1 MFISRGLEDEIYQL
15 IERLVNTIGSPQIAV
30 DERHAP
36 MLYSRFLARLL
47 SKHKRDGAERGRMR
61 QHGPLTQ
68 QPQASSSAPVQQQWR
83 RLQTAQQTP
92 PSHKGA
98 SPSPFAMEGN
108 PATLPDIP
116 HSATFNDQP
125 TVTQTRFKDAAN
137 NFTFDPVLIDDL
149 LEPMEAIEDPLWMQT
164 MMLPGC
170 VLRFTFSSSLS
181 YNHLFALYSFSWP
194 TEVDEN

>member
-47 SKHKRDGAERGRMR
+47 SKHKRDGAEHGRMR
-61 QHGPLTQ
+61 QQGPPTQ
-68 QPQASSSAPVQQQWR
+68 QPQASSSATVQQQWR

-92 PSHKGA
+92 PPHSGA
-98 SPSPFAMEGN
+98 SPSPFATGGN
-108 PATLPDIP
+108 STTLPDIL
-116 HSATFNDQP
+116 HSATFNGEP

-170 VLRFTFSSSLS
+170 VLRFTFSSSSS
-181 YNHLFALYSFSWP
+181 YNHLCAFCRFSWP
-194 TEVDEN
+194 TDADEN